1 MNKTEIV
8 PIEGKLSHYR
18 KTINKYGQEILVPVI
33 DVRDG
38 LVERIIAMSVI
49 KRSRRSKYMNY
60 NEYCAPRKTKKN
72 DPQL

>member
-1 MNKTEIV
+1 MSKTEIV

-38 LVERIIAMSVI
+38 LVERIIAMTIIKSVN
-49 KRSRRSKYMNY
+49 KSKYMSY
-60 NEYCAPRKTKKN
+60 NEYCKPRKTKKY

>member
-1 MNKTEIV
+1 MGKTEIV

-18 KTINKYGQEILVPVI
+18 KTTNKYGMDVMVPVI

-38 LVERIIAMSVI
+38 LVERIIAMGII

-60 NEYCAPRKTKKN
+60 NEYCQPRKTKKK
-72 DPQL
+72 